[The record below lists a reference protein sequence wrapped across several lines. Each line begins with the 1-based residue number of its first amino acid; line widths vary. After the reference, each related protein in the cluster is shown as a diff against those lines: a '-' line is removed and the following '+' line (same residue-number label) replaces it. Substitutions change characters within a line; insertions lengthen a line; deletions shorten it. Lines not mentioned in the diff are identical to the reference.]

1 MGKIVDIKIEKYRLL
16 VAIRYLNSS
25 EDIWKGLKRQR
36 GVNDFHFLITLR
48 SFIEYARRGI
58 WFLAWAD
65 EKTLKAAEKATFQ
78 RPESPGIIQ
87 MDKMINGALGLGKIS
102 YLAKNIPGIN
112 EPFIDCLHALTHGN
126 PISVRMSTIGLHK
139 IFNTDGLLSRVEL
152 ELNLF
157 RVLLYRRMLGE
168 ELKDIWKVL
177 SPICDKPGDV
187 LTNAKA
193 AAFLLKKSDQVGPFI
208 GLL

>member
-87 MDKMINGALGLGKIS
+87 MDKMINGALGLGKFHTLQRTFLASMNRSLIACTRS
-102 YLAKNIPGIN
+102 HMAIRYLYGCQRSDYTR
-112 EPFIDCLHALTHGN
+112 F
-126 PISVRMSTIGLHK
+126 STP
-139 IFNTDGLLSRVEL
+139 TAS
-152 ELNLF
+152 F
-157 RVLLYRRMLGE
+157 RV
-168 ELKDIWKVL
+168 
-177 SPICDKPGDV
+177 
-187 LTNAKA
+187 
-193 AAFLLKKSDQVGPFI
+193 
-208 GLL
+208 